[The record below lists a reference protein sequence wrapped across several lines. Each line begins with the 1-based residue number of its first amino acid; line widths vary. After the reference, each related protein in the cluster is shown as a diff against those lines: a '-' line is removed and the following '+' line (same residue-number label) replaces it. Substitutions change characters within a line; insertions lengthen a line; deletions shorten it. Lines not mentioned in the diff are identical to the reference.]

1 MSSND
6 LNYVVDTMATAL
18 SKRPT
23 NSIGFIVAP
32 WLSSERIVNA
42 QRGERRRVEDKCDA
56 RNLMTAMIT
65 VRMQPP
71 PQSKH
76 VPMIF
81 HAWVVFDESSFGDNI
96 FNECALMLDRQG
108 SNIS

>member
-1 MSSND
+1 MLLPKDMMAFGMPHMIKKQVLMFNAHTLQFADEATSGGGGLLVWADLTKMGRMSSND

-42 QRGERRRVEDKCDA
+42 QRGERRSLD
-56 RNLMTAMIT
+56 
-65 VRMQPP
+65 
-71 PQSKH
+71 
-76 VPMIF
+76 
-81 HAWVVFDESSFGDNI
+81 SSSILF
-96 FNECALMLDRQG
+96 
-108 SNIS
+108 

>member
-1 MSSND
+1 MSVCVCVCHT
-6 LNYVVDTMATAL
+6 LGGGEPVPATVGWY
-18 SKRPT
+18 KP
-23 NSIGFIVAP
+23 
-32 WLSSERIVNA
+32 
-42 QRGERRRVEDKCDA
+42 RRVEDKCDA